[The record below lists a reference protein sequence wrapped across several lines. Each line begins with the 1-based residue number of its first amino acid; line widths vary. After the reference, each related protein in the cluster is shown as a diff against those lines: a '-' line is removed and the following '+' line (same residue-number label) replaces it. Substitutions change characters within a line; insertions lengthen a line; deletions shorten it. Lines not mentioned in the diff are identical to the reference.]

1 VQSIKKRRWA
11 WLGILMAF
19 SLVAAACGDDDD
31 SASGDGSGSPNAPA
45 DGEGG
50 GDVSGSINISGSS
63 TVEPITSLAAEAFIT
78 ENEGVDIAV
87 DGPGTGDGFEL
98 FCNGE
103 IDISDA
109 SRPIDE
115 DETATCEANGIE
127 YVELQVGF
135 DGMAVMT
142 SANNDDAP
150 ECLSFADLYAL
161 IGPEA
166 EGFENWS
173 DAQALAQELGS
184 TTEFPEVPLDLTGP
198 GTESGTYDSF
208 IEIAL
213 SGIAE
218 TRGLPEDQV
227 ETTRTDYESN
237 ADDNIIISN
246 IEASDSSLGWVGFA
260 FAEEAGDQVTEIP
273 ISEEPG
279 GECVEP
285 TPETISDGSYP
296 LSRPLFIYVN
306 TATAEENPAVAPFVD
321 FYLENLNQFVE
332 EGGYVTM
339 PDDQVDA
346 TVTAWE
352 GR

>member
-1 VQSIKKRRWA
+1 VEFIKKHRLA
-11 WLGILMAF
+11 WLGILLAF

-31 SASGDGSGSPNAPA
+31 DAGADSGGTEDTGSA
-45 DGEGG
+45 G
-50 GDVSGSINISGSS
+50 GDVSGSVNISGSS
-63 TVEPITSLAAEAFIT
+63 TVEPISALAAEAFSG
-78 ENEGVDIAV
+78 ENESVDIAV

-115 DETATCEANGIE
+115 EEAATCEANGVE
-127 YVELQVGF
+127 YTELQIAF

-142 SANNDDAP
+142 SANNENAP

-166 EGFENWS
+166 EGFANWS
-173 DAQALAQELGS
+173 DAEALATELGS
-184 TTEFPEVPLDLTGP
+184 TTQFPDAPLDLTGP

-218 TRGLPEDQV
+218 TRELPEEQI

-237 ADDNIIISN
+237 ADDNVIISN

-279 GECVEP
+279 GECVAP
-285 TPETISDGSYP
+285 TAETISDETYP
-296 LSRPLFIYVN
+296 LSRPLFIYVSS
-306 TATAEENPAVAPFVD
+306 ASADENSAVAPFVD

-339 PDDQVDA
+339 PEDQVQA
-346 TVTAWE
+346 TVSAWE
-352 GR
+352 GG

>member
-1 VQSIKKRRWA
+1 VQFINKRRLA
-11 WLGILMAF
+11 WLSIILAL
-19 SLVAAACGDDDD
+19 SLTAAACGDDDD
-31 SASGDGSGSPNAPA
+31 DAGTDTGG
-45 DGEGG
+45 GTEEGG

-63 TVEPITSLAAEAFIT
+63 TVEPITSLAAESFT
-78 ENEGVDIAV
+78 GENEDVDIAV

-103 IDISDA
+103 TDISDA
-109 SRPIDE
+109 SRQIE
-115 DETATCEANGIE
+115 EEEAATCESNGIE
-127 YVELQVGF
+127 YVELQIGY
-135 DGMAVMT
+135 DGMSVLT
-142 SANNDDAP
+142 SSNNDDAP

-173 DAQALAQELGS
+173 DAQSLAQELGS
-184 TTEFPEVPLDLTGP
+184 TTQFPDAPLDLTGP

-218 TRGLPEDQV
+218 TRGLPEDQI
-227 ETTRTDYESN
+227 ESTRTDYDSN
-237 ADDNIIISN
+237 ADDNVIISN
-246 IEASDSSLGWVGFA
+246 VEASDSSLGWVGFA

-273 ISEEPG
+273 ISSEPG
-279 GECVEP
+279 GECVQP
-285 TPETISDGSYP
+285 TADTISDQSYP
-296 LSRPLFIYVN
+296 LARPLFIYVS
-306 TATAEENPAVAPFVD
+306 TAAADENAAVTPFVD
-321 FYLENLNQFVE
+321 YYLENLSQFVE

-339 PDDQVDA
+339 PDDQVEA
-346 TVTAWE
+346 TISAWE

>member
-31 SASGDGSGSPNAPA
+31 DTASGDEGGSASAPT
-45 DGEGG
+45 DGGG
-50 GDVSGSINISGSS
+50 GDISGSINISGSS
-63 TVEPITSLAAEAFIT
+63 TVEPITSLAAEAFQT

-87 DGPGTGDGFEL
+87 DGPGTGDGFVL
-98 FCNGE
+98 FCDGE
-103 IDISDA
+103 TDISDA
-109 SRPIDE
+109 SRAIDE
-115 DETATCEANGIE
+115 EEAATCEANGIE
-127 YVELQVGF
+127 YVELQVAY
-135 DGMAVMT
+135 DGLTVMT
-142 SANNDDAP
+142 SANNENAP

-184 TTEFPEVPLDLTGP
+184 TTELPDAPLDLTGP

-208 IEIAL
+208 IELAL
-213 SGIAE
+213 ADIAE
-218 TRGLPEDQV
+218 SRGQADD
-227 ETTRTDYESN
+227 TTRTDYESN
-237 ADDNIIISN
+237 ADDNVIISN
-246 IEASDSSLGWVGFA
+246 VEASDTSLGWVGFA

-273 ISEEPG
+273 TSAEPG
-279 GECVEP
+279 DPDGCVAP
-285 TPETISDGSYP
+285 SDETISDGSYP
-296 LSRPLFIYVN
+296 LSRPLYIYVN
-306 TATAEENPAVAPFVD
+306 AANAEENPALAPFVD
-321 FYLENLNQFVE
+321 FYLENMNEFVE

-339 PDDQVDA
+339 PDDQVE
-346 TVTAWE
+346 TTISAWE